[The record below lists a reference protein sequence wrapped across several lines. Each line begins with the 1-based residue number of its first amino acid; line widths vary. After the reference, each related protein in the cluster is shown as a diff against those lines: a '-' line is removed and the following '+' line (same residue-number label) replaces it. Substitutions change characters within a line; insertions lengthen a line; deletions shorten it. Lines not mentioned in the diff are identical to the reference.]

1 LHAHGSLADC
11 NLMVC
16 VVQVNLFEP
25 GGHAPTAGA
34 DPAC

>member
-1 LHAHGSLADC
+1 
-11 NLMVC
+11 MVC
-16 VVQVNLFEP
+16 VMQVDLFEP